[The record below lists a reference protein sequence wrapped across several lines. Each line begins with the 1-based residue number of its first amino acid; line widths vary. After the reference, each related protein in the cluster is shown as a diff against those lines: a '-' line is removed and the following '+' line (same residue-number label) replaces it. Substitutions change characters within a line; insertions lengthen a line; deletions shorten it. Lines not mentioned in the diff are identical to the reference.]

1 MCPNLILRRARLV
14 VTLLLVLSAIIASTA
29 STNLSTPVQA
39 VAPTL
44 SLNPTKGPFGLEVR
58 FTGSGYPVTDTICT
72 VTGKFGIVTKPACA
86 VNRFQGTTTTG
97 GESISLYGSF
107 TVGNGTSGQYV
118 IRVYG
123 CVDPGT
129 GVCPTTSEFAEAIFY
144 VTAGPKL
151 VLSGGVNASGPIG
164 THVNFNV
171 TQLYGADQTCSVSSP
186 GSGLVTAGA
195 CAITSTNG
203 TYATGY
209 GSFTV
214 GQVTPGQHIVQVTGA
229 LCLGSL
235 ACDFAQAIFNVTYG
249 PRLVLTP
256 TPGPGVSNGPPA
268 SGPIG
273 THVNFVGYG
282 FLPTDYACTVSGP
295 IVTAGACVIRQGNTT
310 VTGSFTV
317 GNVLPGQYVV
327 TVVGTPGF
335 DNAAAIFNVTTG
347 PQIVLNPSNG
357 IIGDH
362 ILVSGTGFLPFDT
375 TCTIVSGSSNAFN
388 PILPGSQACVT
399 RLGSGIVDGS
409 FIIGNVPPGQYV
421 IQANGNQGDS
431 AQAILTVNTGL
442 ANLTLFPTNATNGVT
457 VTFRGTGFSV
467 SDTGCVLLSVNWV
480 NHSPLTNNNLITSPT
495 CSIVSP
501 QVAQG
506 SFVVGPYATTD
517 INWTVQVKGTPVN
530 DIPAMAVFNVTASIV
545 VTPTSGT
552 RNTVFTFTGSGFSS
566 TAITCKARI
575 IPPFPTV
582 PPTLPPACYLSTNL
596 GQVSGSV
603 VAPGNVTP
611 GTYAINVGDNE
622 IHNATGMF
630 TIGTPSA
637 LIVLNPSTLAQG
649 QPVGIVGVGFNPND
663 TYCQISAAGSII
675 TNNPLWNPTY
685 SGTPPVCQISG
696 GYASASFTVSNQAV
710 GGYYLITLTG
720 WGDYHKNNVTGGDF
734 ASNFLGVNLA
744 STITSVTGTTT
755 TSTKTVPGTTTT
767 TSVATSYSYST
778 TTYSTTGILFTTY
791 SNLAVNTVSGLTTTT
806 ITQSTSTSQ
815 TLTTVTVSTTTEFT
829 TVSCGPL
836 PCGYAVGSGVGSQ
849 GLNAGSLS
857 NSIGLL
863 AVLLLLVPMLLRRL
877 LSWD

>member
-1 MCPNLILRRARLV
+1 VI
-14 VTLLLVLSAIIASTA
+14 
-29 STNLSTPVQA
+29 
-39 VAPTL
+39 
-44 SLNPTKGPFGLEVR
+44 
-58 FTGSGYPVTDTICT
+58 
-72 VTGKFGIVTKPACA
+72 
-86 VNRFQGTTTTG
+86 TTG
-97 GESISLYGSF
+97 AACFKVAGNTYVNGSF
-107 TVGNGTSGQYV
+107 TVGYVLPGQY
-118 IRVYG
+118 
-123 CVDPGT
+123 
-129 GVCPTTSEFAEAIFY
+129 
-144 VTAGPKL
+144 
-151 VLSGGVNASGPIG
+151 
-164 THVNFNV
+164 
-171 TQLYGADQTCSVSSP
+171 
-186 GSGLVTAGA
+186 
-195 CAITSTNG
+195 
-203 TYATGY
+203 
-209 GSFTV
+209 
-214 GQVTPGQHIVQVTGA
+214 IVQVTGN
-229 LCLGSL
+229 GG
-235 ACDFAQAIFNVTYG
+235 DFAQAIFNVTQG
-249 PRLVLTP
+249 ALLVLSP
-256 TPGPGVSNGPPA
+256 TNGV
-268 SGPIG
+268 IG
-273 THVNFVGYG
+273 AHISFTGTG
-282 FLPTDYACTVSGP
+282 FLPTDTSCTV
-295 IVTAGACVIRQGNTT
+295 
-310 VTGSFTV
+310 
-317 GNVLPGQYVV
+317 
-327 TVVGTPGF
+327 
-335 DNAAAIFNVTTG
+335 
-347 PQIVLNPSNG
+347 
-357 IIGDH
+357 
-362 ILVSGTGFLPFDT
+362 
-375 TCTIVSGSSNAFN
+375 VSGSSNLFN
-388 PILPGSQACVT
+388 PILQGSQACAT
-399 RLGSGIVDGS
+399 QAGTGIVAGS
-409 FIIGNVPPGQYV
+409 FYIASVPPGQYV

-457 VTFRGTGFSV
+457 VTFRGTGFSA

-506 SFVVGPYATTD
+506 SFVVGPYATTN

-744 STITSVTGTTT
+744 STITSITGT
-755 TSTKTVPGTTTT
+755 TSTKTFTVPGTTTT
-767 TSVATSYSYST
+767 TSVATSYSYSS

-791 SNLAVNTVSGLTTTT
+791 SNLVVNTVSGLTTTT
-806 ITQSTSTSQ
+806 ISQSTSTTQ
-815 TLTTVTVSTTTEFT
+815 TLTTVTVSTTTAFT